1 MGDKLGTHLAGH
13 QHQRVQPYAVGFG
26 PGAQQN
32 AQGQAPRAVEQLVAA
47 HARLYDSDE
56 HRDRGGSDSGAQPG
70 SNARATSSKR
80 WANVVWGDC
89 PGLPP

>member
-13 QHQRVQPYAVGFG
+13 QHQRVEPYAVGPGFG

-32 AQGQAPRAVEQLVAA
+32 AHGQAPRAVEQLVAA
-47 HARLYDSDE
+47 HTRQAAISAE
-56 HRDRGGSDSGAQPG
+56 TGGGSDSGALPAG
-70 SNARATSSKR
+70 SARATSSRR

-89 PGLPP
+89 R